1 MKTTTYFRFPSEE
14 IWNDTAQTLGI
25 AKTVTVIVTEGTF
38 DEETGEELTP
48 AEYGEELKWQYYTH
62 DYSCDVVGTIYNDD
76 GVYNEETGEV
86 ITPPTVMEGFHVN
99 YIGEY
104 PQELEEYVVTPATP
118 YRKFAGH

>member
-1 MKTTTYFRFPSEE
+1 MSSTIYFRFPDEE
-14 IWNDTAQTLGI
+14 TWNEVAQTLGI
-25 AKTVTVIVTEGTF
+25 AKMGNILITPSTY

-48 AEYGEELKWQYYTH
+48 AEYEEGLMWSYYSH

-76 GVYNEETGEV
+76 GVYDPETFEV
-86 ITPPTVMEGFHVN
+86 VTPPTVMEGFHVN

-104 PQELEEYVVTPATP
+104 PQELEEYVVAPATP

>member
-62 DYSCDVVGTIYNDD
+62 DYSCDVVGTIYND
-76 GVYNEETGEV
+76 GVYTEETGEV